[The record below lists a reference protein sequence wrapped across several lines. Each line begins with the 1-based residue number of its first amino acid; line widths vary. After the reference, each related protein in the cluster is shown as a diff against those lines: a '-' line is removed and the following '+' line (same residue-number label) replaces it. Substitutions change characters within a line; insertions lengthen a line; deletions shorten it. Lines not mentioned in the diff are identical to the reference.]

1 MALCLLED
9 NKVEFKIF
17 LYLEE
22 EITDVYFTKV
32 LKLLNMKPR
41 DVMRSQEKVYKEND
55 LDNQSFTDSE
65 LIEVM
70 LKNPKLIERPIV
82 INGQKAI
89 IARPPEKLL
98 EILWMINFLK
108 CYLLIFTFATTL
120 KGVEK

>member
-108 CYLLIFTFATTL
+108 CYLLIFTFATTF

>member
-98 EILWMINFLK
+98 EIL
-108 CYLLIFTFATTL
+108 
-120 KGVEK
+120 